1 MPDAYASI
9 AKDARYAIRFAN
21 KAVWNAETGW
31 NDLGATIEIA
41 PNNTGVDQVQSDE
54 AKSTKVFIDGSLYIM
69 RSGKRYDMMGR
80 CAE

>member
-9 AKDARYAIRFAN
+9 ANDARYAIRFAN
-21 KAVWNAETGW
+21 KDVWNAETGW
-31 NDLGATIEIA
+31 NDLGASIEIA

-54 AKSTKVFIDGSLYIM
+54 VQSTKVFIDGSLFIM